1 MQPRTLLALALA
13 ALAAPAHA
21 LDLAEARRSS
31 SVSSSWSSEFE
42 AAEAEERRFLAS
54 QWDSVEA
61 ELEELQRAAIL
72 VAPEAKAQ
80 KVVKQPQAKPKSEQ
94 QAKPDKRSTAKAEAE
109 ALVKA
114 AAGKEDKKV
123 ADLAAQAMG
132 MANLG
137 NLARD
142 KNNPAALAP
151 MLAMLKG
158 LYENG
163 RDRIADLNKREKKSK
178 ERFAELEKKHKERLQ
193 EIQQKWGDNKQLA
206 ANATRD
212 ENKLYAYWPRC
223 RDREHRQYH
232 NMLKIQ
238 HATMQKEKMMIDMYE
253 KTIKGQG
260 KQEVEKK
267 LGQLTGQ
274 VPEIVFAQTAQSVSR
289 FCVEALTEVR
299 AARGE
304 IASTSPV
311 AHVATAKPH
320 K

>member
-1 MQPRTLLALALA
+1 MQPRTLLELALA
-13 ALAAPAHA
+13 AASVAGHS
-21 LDLAEARRSS
+21 LDLGLARRSS
-31 SVSSSWSSEFE
+31 SLSSSWSSEFE
-42 AAEAEERRFLAS
+42 AAEAEERRYLAT

-61 ELEELQRAAIL
+61 ELEELQRAA
-72 VAPEAKAQ
+72 VSAVPEAKA
-80 KVVKQPQAKPKSEQ
+80 KEVVKPQAKPKTEQ
-94 QAKPDKRSTAKAEAE
+94 VAKPDKRSAAKAEAQ

-137 NLARD
+137 NLARA
-142 KNNPAALAP
+142 KNSPAALAP

-178 ERFAELEKKHKERLQ
+178 ERFAELDKKHKERLQ
-193 EIQQKWGDNKQLA
+193 DIQKRWGNRPDLA

-212 ENKLYAYWPRC
+212 ENKMYAYWPRC
-223 RDREHRQYH
+223 RDREHKQYH

-238 HATMQKEKMMIDMYE
+238 HATMQKEKLMIDMYE

-260 KQEVEKK
+260 KEEVEKK

-274 VPEIVFAQTAQSVSR
+274 VPEVVFVQTAESVSR
-289 FCVEALTEVR
+289 FCTEALEEVR

-304 IASTSPV
+304 LASDSPA
-311 AHVATAKPH
+311 AHLATAKSH